1 MPPTRARGGGFDQDG
16 VFGRARRLTR
26 RALGELMGDPDPEK
40 SKRVTDAM
48 LKMQKIIVADLQKA
62 YDG

>member
-1 MPPTRARGGGFDQDG
+1 MSELANTP
-16 VFGRARRLTR
+16 RRLR
-26 RALGELMGDPDPEK
+26 KPSGELMGDPDPEE

-62 YDG
+62 YDANSDNYLLDFLE